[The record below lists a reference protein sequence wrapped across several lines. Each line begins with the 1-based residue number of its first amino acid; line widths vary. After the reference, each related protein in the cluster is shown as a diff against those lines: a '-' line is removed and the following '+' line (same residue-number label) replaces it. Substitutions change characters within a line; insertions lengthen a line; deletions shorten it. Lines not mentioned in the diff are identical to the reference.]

1 MQKKGFWH
9 GIYQK
14 LASPKLTVVIFL
26 VLAAASVVGTLMPQG
41 LSEADLQRHYGQ
53 RAIWFITTFGLN
65 DLYHTGW
72 FRLLLLFLCANL
84 VVCTIER
91 LPKTLKVF
99 RRREEQVD
107 PQKLAKCSFN
117 CQFTSNLPQDETEAR
132 LINIIS
138 EEFGVLQRLD
148 GADHLAGV
156 AENGRW
162 SPLMVYV
169 VHLSVLLVLCGA
181 LVGSIFGFK
190 GFMNI
195 LEGEAVS
202 EVMLE
207 GSDRGLNLPFQVRC
221 DKFDVSYYDNGMPRE
236 FRSDLTLIRDGKEVL
251 KQGLRVN
258 DPLTYDGI
266 TFYQASY
273 GAIFKDAEVELTDR
287 ESGAVRRF
295 IVPFREWVDIPGTRD
310 RAQILRFDD
319 DFRQLGSAM
328 VLLISRDGREPAGSW
343 ILIDRDFH
351 GNKVENYKVRVR
363 RTTRIPYTGLQVK
376 QDPGVWLVWLGF
388 TAMLVGIG
396 LTYYVSHRKLWV
408 WAAADAPGKGGTKI
422 VIAGRTNRNEISFE
436 QEFNRLCDR
445 LQAELRQEGGGSK
458 P

>member
-1 MQKKGFWH
+1 MQKKGFWQ
-9 GIYQK
+9 GLYQK
-14 LASPKLTVVIFL
+14 LASPKLTVIIFL
-26 VLAAASVVGTLMPQG
+26 VLAAASVLGTLMPQG
-41 LSEADLQRHYGQ
+41 LSEAELQRHYGQ
-53 RAIWFITTFGLN
+53 QAIWFITTFGLN

-72 FRLLLLFLCANL
+72 FRLLLFILCANL

-91 LPKTLKVF
+91 LPKTLKFV
-99 RRREEQVD
+99 RRREEQVE
-107 PQKLAKCSFN
+107 PEKLARCSLN
-117 CQFTSNLPQDETEAR
+117 CQLTSKLSWDETEVR
-132 LINIIS
+132 LTKIIS
-138 EEFGVLQRLD
+138 EEFGALQRLD
-148 GADHLAGV
+148 EADHLAGV
-156 AENGRW
+156 AEKGRW

-169 VHLSVLLVLCGA
+169 VHLSILLVLCGA

-195 LEGEAVS
+195 LEGEATN

-207 GSDRGLNLPFQVRC
+207 GSDHGLNLPFQVRC

-251 KQGLRVN
+251 KRELRVN

-273 GAIFKDAEVELTDR
+273 GVTLKDAEVELTDR
-287 ESGAVRRF
+287 ESGAVHRF

-310 RAQILRFDD
+310 RAQILRFEE
-319 DFRQLGSAM
+319 DFRRLGAAM
-328 VLLISRDGREPAGSW
+328 VLLISRASTEPAGAW
-343 ILIDRDFH
+343 ILMDRDFH
-351 GNKVENYKVRVR
+351 GNKIENYTVKVLHA
-363 RTTRIPYTGLQVK
+363 TRIPFTGLQVK
-376 QDPGVWLVWLGF
+376 QDPGVRLVWLGF
-388 TAMLVGIG
+388 AAMLVGIG

-408 WAAADAPGKGGTKI
+408 WAAADVGKEGTRI

-445 LQAELRQEGGGSK
+445 LQAELGQEVGVSR

>member
-1 MQKKGFWH
+1 MQKKGFWQ
-9 GIYQK
+9 GLYQK
-14 LASPKLTVVIFL
+14 LASRKLTVAIFL
-26 VLAAASVVGTLMPQG
+26 VLAAASVIGTLLPQG
-41 LSEADLQRHYGQ
+41 LGEAELQRHYSE

-72 FRLLLLFLCANL
+72 FRLLLLILCANL

-91 LPKTLKVF
+91 LPKTLKIF

-107 PQKLAKCSFN
+107 PEKLAKCSLN
-117 CQFTSNLPQDETEAR
+117 CQFTSTFSRDETEAR
-132 LINIIS
+132 LTRIIS
-138 EEFGVLQRLD
+138 EEFGVLHRLD
-148 GADHLAGV
+148 ETDHLAGV
-156 AENGRW
+156 AEKGRW

-195 LEGEAVS
+195 PEGEATN
-202 EVMLE
+202 EVMLD
-207 GSDRGLNLPFQVRC
+207 GSDRGMNLPFQIRC
-221 DKFDVSYYDNGMPRE
+221 DRFDVSYYDNGMPRE

-251 KQGLRVN
+251 KRELRVN
-258 DPLTYDGI
+258 DPLTYEGI

-273 GAIFKDAEVELTDR
+273 GAILKDADVELTDR
-287 ESGAVRRF
+287 ESGAVRRLV
-295 IVPFREWVDIPGTRD
+295 IPFREWVDIPGTRD
-310 RAQILRFDD
+310 RAQILRFDA
-319 DFRQLGSAM
+319 DFRGLGPVM
-328 VLLISRDGREPAGSW
+328 VLITSRAGGEPSGSR
-343 ILIDRDFH
+343 ILIERDFH
-351 GNKVENYKVRVR
+351 GNRVENYNVRVLHA
-363 RTTRIPYTGLQVK
+363 TRIPYTGLQVK

-388 TAMLVGIG
+388 AAMLVGIG
-396 LTYYVSHRKLWV
+396 LTYYVSHRRLWV
-408 WAAADAPGKGGTKI
+408 WAAGEAGTKI

-445 LQAELRQEGGGSK
+445 LQAELGQGGGGSR

>member
-1 MQKKGFWH
+1 VQKKGFWQ
-9 GIYQK
+9 GVYQK
-14 LASPKLTVVIFL
+14 LASPKLTVFIFL

-72 FRLLLLFLCANL
+72 FRFLLLFLCANL
-84 VVCTIER
+84 VVCTMER

-99 RRREEQVD
+99 RRSEEQVD
-107 PQKLAKCSFN
+107 PQKLAKFSLN
-117 CQFTSNLPQDETEAR
+117 CQFASNLPRDETEAR
-132 LINIIS
+132 LISIIS
-138 EEFGVLQRLD
+138 EEFGTLHRLD

-156 AENGRW
+156 AEKGRW

-202 EVMLE
+202 EVMLD
-207 GSDRGLNLPFQVRC
+207 GSNRVLNLPFQVRC

-251 KQGLRVN
+251 KQELRVN

-273 GAIFKDAEVELTDR
+273 GARLKDAEVELTDR
-287 ESGAVRRF
+287 ASGAVRRL

-310 RAQILRFDD
+310 RAQILRFVE
-319 DFRQLGSAM
+319 DFRQLGPAM
-328 VLLISRDGREPAGSW
+328 VLLISRDGREPIGSL

-351 GNKVENYKVRVR
+351 GNKVENYHVKVLHA
-363 RTTRIPYTGLQVK
+363 TRIPYTGLQ
-376 QDPGVWLVWLGF
+376 
-388 TAMLVGIG
+388 
-396 LTYYVSHRKLWV
+396 
-408 WAAADAPGKGGTKI
+408 
-422 VIAGRTNRNEISFE
+422 
-436 QEFNRLCDR
+436 
-445 LQAELRQEGGGSK
+445 
-458 P
+458 

>member
-1 MQKKGFWH
+1 MQKKGFWP

-41 LSEADLQRHYGQ
+41 LGEAELQRHYGQ

-91 LPKTLKVF
+91 LPKTLKIF

-107 PQKLAKCSFN
+107 PQKLAKCSLN
-117 CQFTSNLPQDETEAR
+117 CQFTSKLSRDETEAR
-132 LINIIS
+132 LTKIIS
-138 EEFGVLQRLD
+138 EEFGALQKLD

-156 AENGRW
+156 AEKGRW
-162 SPLMVYV
+162 SPFMVYV

-181 LVGSIFGFK
+181 LVGSRFGFK

-195 LEGEAVS
+195 LEGEATN
-202 EVMLE
+202 EVMLD
-207 GSDRGLNLPFQVRC
+207 GSDRGLNLPFQIRC

-236 FRSDLTLIRDGKEVL
+236 FRSDLTLIRDGKEVI
-251 KQGLRVN
+251 KRELRVN

-273 GAIFKDAEVELTDR
+273 GAILKDADVALTDR
-287 ESGAVRRF
+287 ESGAVRRL
-295 IVPFREWVDIPGTRD
+295 IIPFREWVDIPGTRD
-310 RAQILRFDD
+310 RAQILRFDE
-319 DFRQLGSAM
+319 DFRRLGPAM
-328 VLLISRDGREPAGSW
+328 VLIISRAGGEPSGSR
-343 ILIDRDFH
+343 ILIGRDFH
-351 GNKVENYKVRVR
+351 GNRVENYSVKVLRF
-363 RTTRIPYTGLQVK
+363 TRIPYTGLQVK

-388 TAMLVGIG
+388 AAMLLGIG
-396 LTYYVSHRKLWV
+396 LTYYVSHRKIWV
-408 WAAADAPGKGGTKI
+408 WAAADAGQGATRI
-422 VIAGRTNRNEISFE
+422 IIAGRTNRNEISFE

-445 LQAELRQEGGGSK
+445 LQADLGQKGGGSR

>member
-1 MQKKGFWH
+1 MERKGFWH

-14 LASPKLTVVIFL
+14 LASPKLTVVLFL
-26 VLAAASVVGTLMPQG
+26 VLAATSVVGTLMPQG
-41 LSEADLQRHYGQ
+41 LGEAELQRHYGQ
-53 RAIWFITTFGLN
+53 LAIWFITTFGLN

-99 RRREEQVD
+99 QRREEQVD
-107 PQKLAKCSFN
+107 PQKLAKCSLN
-117 CQFTSNLPQDETEAR
+117 CQFTSDLPHDKTAAR
-132 LINIIS
+132 LISIIS
-138 EEFGVLQRLD
+138 GEFGALRRLN
-148 GADHLAGV
+148 GAYHLAGV
-156 AENGRW
+156 AEKGRW

-251 KQGLRVN
+251 KHELRVN
-258 DPLTYDGI
+258 DPLTYGGI

-273 GAIFKDAEVELTDR
+273 GAILKDAEVELTDR
-287 ESGAVRRF
+287 GSGAVRRF
-295 IVPFREWVDIPGTRD
+295 LAPFREWVDIPGTRD
-310 RAQILRFDD
+310 RAQILQFEE
-319 DFRQLGSAM
+319 DFRRLGPAM
-328 VLLISRDGREPAGSW
+328 VLLISRAGGEPDGSW
-343 ILIDRDFH
+343 IIIDMDFH
-351 GNKVENYKVRVR
+351 GNRVENYNVKVLHA
-363 RTTRIPYTGLQVK
+363 TRIPYTGLQVK

-388 TAMLVGIG
+388 AAMLVGIG
-396 LTYYVSHRKLWV
+396 LNYYVSHRKLWV
-408 WAAADAPGKGGTKI
+408 WAAAEAGKGVTNV

-436 QEFNRLCDR
+436 QDFNRLCER

-458 P
+458 L

>member
-1 MQKKGFWH
+1 MQKKGFWR

-41 LSEADLQRHYGQ
+41 LSEAEIQRHYGQ

-72 FRLLLLFLCANL
+72 FRLLLLILSVNL

-91 LPKTLKVF
+91 LPRTLKVY

-107 PQKLAKCSFN
+107 PENLAKFSLT

-132 LINIIS
+132 LIRIIS
-138 EEFGVLQRLD
+138 EDFGALQRLD
-148 GADHLAGV
+148 GADHVAGI
-156 AENGRW
+156 AEKGRW

-181 LVGSIFGFK
+181 LIGSIFGFK

-202 EVMLE
+202 EVTLE

-236 FRSDLTLIRDGKEVL
+236 FRSDLTLIRDGQEVL
-251 KQGLRVN
+251 KRELRVN
-258 DPLTYDGI
+258 DPLTYDGV
-266 TFYQASY
+266 TFYQSSY
-273 GAIFKDAEVELTDR
+273 GAIPQDA
-287 ESGAVRRF
+287 
-295 IVPFREWVDIPGTRD
+295 
-310 RAQILRFDD
+310 
-319 DFRQLGSAM
+319 
-328 VLLISRDGREPAGSW
+328 
-343 ILIDRDFH
+343 
-351 GNKVENYKVRVR
+351 
-363 RTTRIPYTGLQVK
+363 
-376 QDPGVWLVWLGF
+376 
-388 TAMLVGIG
+388 
-396 LTYYVSHRKLWV
+396 
-408 WAAADAPGKGGTKI
+408 
-422 VIAGRTNRNEISFE
+422 
-436 QEFNRLCDR
+436 
-445 LQAELRQEGGGSK
+445 
-458 P
+458 

>member
-1 MQKKGFWH
+1 MQKKGFWP

-41 LSEADLQRHYGQ
+41 LGEAELQRHYGQ

-91 LPKTLKVF
+91 LPKTLKIF

-107 PQKLAKCSFN
+107 PQKLAKCSLN
-117 CQFTSNLPQDETEAR
+117 CQFTSKLSRDETEAR
-132 LINIIS
+132 LTKIIS
-138 EEFGVLQRLD
+138 EEFGALQKLD

-156 AENGRW
+156 AEKGRW
-162 SPLMVYV
+162 SPFMVYV

-195 LEGEAVS
+195 LEGEATN
-202 EVMLE
+202 EVMLD
-207 GSDRGLNLPFQVRC
+207 GSDRGLNLPFQIRC

-236 FRSDLTLIRDGKEVL
+236 FRSDLTLIRDGKEVI
-251 KQGLRVN
+251 KRELRVN

-273 GAIFKDAEVELTDR
+273 GAILKDADVALTDR
-287 ESGAVRRF
+287 ESGAVRRL
-295 IVPFREWVDIPGTRD
+295 IIPFREWVDIPGTRD
-310 RAQILRFDD
+310 RAQILRFDE
-319 DFRQLGSAM
+319 DFRRLGPAM
-328 VLLISRDGREPAGSW
+328 VLIISRAGGEPSGSR
-343 ILIDRDFH
+343 ILIGRDFH
-351 GNKVENYKVRVR
+351 GNRVENYSVKVLRF
-363 RTTRIPYTGLQVK
+363 TRIPYTGLQVK

-388 TAMLVGIG
+388 AAMLLGIG
-396 LTYYVSHRKLWV
+396 LTYYVSHRKIWV
-408 WAAADAPGKGGTKI
+408 WAAADAGQGATRI
-422 VIAGRTNRNEISFE
+422 IIAGRTNRNEISFE

-445 LQAELRQEGGGSK
+445 LQADLGQKGGGSR

>member
-1 MQKKGFWH
+1 VQKKGFLQ

-41 LSEADLQRHYGQ
+41 LSEADIQRHYSQ

-107 PQKLAKCSFN
+107 PEKLAKCSLN

-132 LINIIS
+132 LISIIA
-138 EEFGVLQRLD
+138 EEFGALQRLD

-156 AENGRW
+156 AEKGRW

-207 GSDRGLNLPFQVRC
+207 GSDRGLNLPFQIRC
-221 DKFDVSYYDNGMPRE
+221 DKFNVSYYDNGMPRE

-251 KQGLRVN
+251 KQELRVN

-273 GAIFKDAEVELTDR
+273 GAILKDAEVELTDR
-287 ESGAVRRF
+287 ESGTVRRF
-295 IVPFREWVDIPGTRD
+295 IVPFREWMDIPGTRD
-310 RAQILRFDD
+310 RAQILRFDE
-319 DFRQLGSAM
+319 DFRHLGSAM

-351 GNKVENYKVRVR
+351 GNKVENYNVKVLHA
-363 RTTRIPYTGLQVK
+363 TRIPYTGLQVK

-388 TAMLVGIG
+388 AAMLVGIG

-408 WAAADAPGKGGTKI
+408 WAAADAAGKGGTNI

>member
-1 MQKKGFWH
+1 MQKKGFWQ
-9 GIYQK
+9 GIYQM

-41 LSEADLQRHYGQ
+41 LSEAELQSHYGQ

-84 VVCTIER
+84 VVCTLER
-91 LPKTLKVF
+91 LPKTLKIF
-99 RRREEQVD
+99 RRGEEQVD
-107 PQKLAKCSFN
+107 PQKLAKCSLN
-117 CQFTSNLPQDETEAR
+117 CQFTSNLSRDETEAR
-132 LINIIS
+132 LIKIIS
-138 EEFGVLQRLD
+138 EEFGALHKLA
-148 GADHLAGV
+148 GANHLAGM
-156 AENGRW
+156 AEKGRW

-202 EVMLE
+202 EVMIE
-207 GSDRGLNLPFQVRC
+207 GSERGLNLPFQVRC

-251 KQGLRVN
+251 KQELRVN
-258 DPLTYDGI
+258 DPLTYGGI

-273 GAIFKDAEVELTDR
+273 GAILKDADVELTDR

-295 IVPFREWVDIPGTRD
+295 VVPFREWVDIPGTRD
-310 RAQILRFDD
+310 RAQILRFEE
-319 DFRQLGSAM
+319 DFRRLGPAM
-328 VLLISRDGREPAGSW
+328 VLLISRAGGEPDGSW
-343 ILIDRDFH
+343 IIIDMDFH
-351 GNKVENYKVRVR
+351 GNRVENYNVKVLHA
-363 RTTRIPYTGLQVK
+363 TRIPYTGLQVK
-376 QDPGVWLVWLGF
+376 QDPGIWLVWLGF
-388 TAMLVGIG
+388 AAMLVGIG
-396 LTYYVSHRKLWV
+396 LTYYVSHCKLWV
-408 WAAADAPGKGGTKI
+408 WAAADAGKGVTNV

-436 QEFNRLCDR
+436 QDFNRLCDR

>member
-1 MQKKGFWH
+1 MQKKGFWQ
-9 GIYQK
+9 GLYQK
-14 LASPKLTVVIFL
+14 LASPKLTVIIFL

-41 LSEADLQRHYGQ
+41 LSEAELLRHYGQ
-53 RAIWFITTFGLN
+53 RAIWFIATFGLN

-72 FRLLLLFLCANL
+72 FRLLLFILCANL
-84 VVCTIER
+84 IVCTIER
-91 LPKTLKVF
+91 LPKTLKFV

-107 PQKLAKCSFN
+107 PQKLAKCSLN
-117 CQFTSNLPQDETEAR
+117 CQFTSKLSRDETEAR
-132 LINIIS
+132 LTKIIS
-138 EEFGVLQRLD
+138 EEFGALQRLD
-148 GADHLAGV
+148 KADHLAGV
-156 AENGRW
+156 AEKGRW

-169 VHLSVLLVLCGA
+169 VHLSILLVLCGA

-195 LEGEAVS
+195 LEGEATN

-251 KQGLRVN
+251 KRELRVN

-273 GAIFKDAEVELTDR
+273 GASLKDAEVELTDR

-310 RAQILRFDD
+310 RAQILRFEE
-319 DFRQLGSAM
+319 DFRRLGAAM
-328 VLLISRDGREPAGSW
+328 VLLISRAGTEPAGTW
-343 ILIDRDFH
+343 ILMDRDFH
-351 GNKVENYKVRVR
+351 GNKIENYSVKVLHA
-363 RTTRIPYTGLQVK
+363 TRIPFTGLQVK

-388 TAMLVGIG
+388 AAMLVGIG
-396 LTYYVSHRKLWV
+396 LTYYVSHRKLRV
-408 WAAADAPGKGGTKI
+408 WAGADAQGKGGTKI
-422 VIAGRTNRNEISFE
+422 VIAGRTNRNELSFE
-436 QEFNRLCDR
+436 QDFNRLCDR
-445 LQAELRQEGGGSK
+445 LQAELRREEGGSK
-458 P
+458 S

>member
-1 MQKKGFWH
+1 MEKKGFWQR
-9 GIYQK
+9 IYQK
-14 LASPKLTVVIFL
+14 LASPKLTIIIFL
-26 VLAAASVVGTLMPQG
+26 VLAAASVVGTLLPQG
-41 LSEADLQRHYGQ
+41 MGEADLQRHYSE
-53 RAIWFITTFGLN
+53 RAVWFITTFGLN

-72 FRLLLLFLCANL
+72 FRFLLLFLCANL

-99 RRREEQVD
+99 RRREEEVD
-107 PQKLAKCSFN
+107 PQKLAKCTLN
-117 CQFTSNLPQDETEAR
+117 CQFTSTLPQDETAAR
-132 LINIIS
+132 LISIIS
-138 EEFGVLQRLD
+138 EEFGALRRLD

-156 AENGRW
+156 AEKGRW

-207 GSDRGLNLPFQVRC
+207 GSDRGRNLPFQVRC

-251 KQGLRVN
+251 KQELRVN
-258 DPLTYDGI
+258 DPLTYGGI

-273 GAIFKDAEVELTDR
+273 GAILKDAEVELTDR
-287 ESGAVRRF
+287 GSGAVRRF
-295 IVPFREWVDIPGTRD
+295 LAPFREWVDIPGTRN
-310 RAQILRFDD
+310 RAQIIRFEE
-319 DFRQLGSAM
+319 DFRRLGPAM
-328 VLLISRDGREPAGSW
+328 VLIISMAGGEPAGSW
-343 ILIDRDFH
+343 ILIDKDFH
-351 GNKVENYKVRVR
+351 GNTIENYHVKVLHATR
-363 RTTRIPYTGLQVK
+363 RPFTGLQVK

-388 TAMLVGIG
+388 AAMLVGIG

-408 WAAADAPGKGGTKI
+408 WAAADVGKEGTKI
-422 VIAGRTNRNEISFE
+422 VVAGRSNRNEISFE
-436 QEFNRLCDR
+436 QEFNRLCGR
-445 LQAELRQEGGGSK
+445 LQAELGQEVGGSR

>member
-1 MQKKGFWH
+1 MQKKGFWQ
-9 GIYQK
+9 GLYQK
-14 LASPKLTVVIFL
+14 FASPKLTVVIFL

-41 LSEADLQRHYGQ
+41 LGEAELQRHYGQ

-72 FRLLLLFLCANL
+72 FRLLLLILCANL

-91 LPKTLKVF
+91 LPKTLKIF

-107 PQKLAKCSFN
+107 PEKLRKCSLN
-117 CQFTSNLPQDETEAR
+117 RQFISKLSRDETEAR
-132 LINIIS
+132 LTKIIS
-138 EEFGVLQRLD
+138 GEFGALQRLD
-148 GADHLAGV
+148 EADHVAGV
-156 AENGRW
+156 AEKGRW

-195 LEGEAVS
+195 PEGEATN

-236 FRSDLTLIRDGKEVL
+236 FRSDLTLIRNGKDVL
-251 KQGLRVN
+251 KRELRVN

-273 GAIFKDAEVELTDR
+273 GAILKDADVELTDR
-287 ESGAVRRF
+287 ESGAVRRLV
-295 IVPFREWVDIPGTRD
+295 IPFREWVDIPGTRD
-310 RAQILRFDD
+310 RAQILRFDE
-319 DFRQLGSAM
+319 DFRGLGPVM
-328 VLLISRDGREPAGSW
+328 VLIISRAGGEPSGSR
-343 ILIDRDFH
+343 ILIERDFH
-351 GNKVENYKVRVR
+351 GSRVENYNVRVLHAA
-363 RTTRIPYTGLQVK
+363 RIPYTGLQVK

-388 TAMLVGIG
+388 AAMLVGIG
-396 LTYYVSHRKLWV
+396 LTYYVSHRRLWV
-408 WAAADAPGKGGTKI
+408 WAAVDAGKGTI
-422 VIAGRTNRNEISFE
+422 NVVIAGRTNRNEISFE
-436 QEFNRLCDR
+436 REFNRLCGR
-445 LQAELRQEGGGSK
+445 LQAELGQEKGGSK

>member
-1 MQKKGFWH
+1 MQEKGFWRRL
-9 GIYQK
+9 YQK
-14 LASPKLTVVIFL
+14 LASPKLTVAIFL

-41 LSEADLQRHYGQ
+41 LGEAELQEHYGQ
-53 RAIWFITTFGLN
+53 RAIWFITTLGLN

-84 VVCTIER
+84 VICTVER
-91 LPKTLKVF
+91 LPKTLKVY

-107 PQKLAKCSFN
+107 PQKLAKCSLN
-117 CQFTSNLPQDETEAR
+117 CQFTSKFSRDETEAR
-132 LINIIS
+132 LTSIVL
-138 EEFGVLQRLD
+138 EAFGALQRFD
-148 GADHLAGV
+148 GTDYLAGV
-156 AENGRW
+156 AEKGRW

-195 LEGEAVS
+195 LEGEAVD
-202 EVMLE
+202 EVMIE

-221 DKFDVSYYDNGMPRE
+221 DKFAVSYYDNGMPRE
-236 FRSDLTLIRDGKEVL
+236 FRSDLTLIRDGKEIL
-251 KQGLRVN
+251 KRELRVN
-258 DPLTYDGI
+258 DPFTYGGI

-273 GAIFKDAEVELTDR
+273 GAILKDADVELTDR
-287 ESGAVRRF
+287 KSGAVRRF
-295 IVPFREWVDIPGTRD
+295 VVPFREWVDIPGTRD
-310 RAQILRFDD
+310 RAQILRFEE
-319 DFRQLGSAM
+319 DFRRLGPAM
-328 VLLISRDGREPAGSW
+328 VLLISRAGGEPDGSL

-351 GNKVENYKVRVR
+351 GNRVENYNVKVLH
-363 RTTRIPYTGLQVK
+363 TTRMPYTGLQVK

-388 TAMLVGIG
+388 AAMLVGIG

-408 WAAADAPGKGGTKI
+408 WAAADAGEGATNV

-436 QEFNRLCDR
+436 QDFNILCDR
-445 LQAELRQEGGGSK
+445 LQAELGQEEEGRK